1 MEKEDL
7 SQLRISRSEKEP
19 VTYRRSHRNR
29 IIWAL
34 LILLLLG
41 FMGLGYTQGYLRP
54 SQEVSVTTVS
64 LVYPSQPVT
73 LLNASGYVVAQRKA
87 AVASKGTGRLETLA
101 VEEGSR
107 VTKGQILAR
116 LENADLQAQ
125 AAQAQANL
133 NAAQANLNQIRAG
146 VTNDRL
152 RFERFRK
159 LIQAQAV
166 SQSDFD
172 AAEAKIQQSLAAE
185 AAALSQI
192 KAAEAAL
199 QAVRVA
205 LEYTLIRA
213 PFDGVIL
220 TKNADIGEVVA
231 PFGSSVNA
239 KAAVVT
245 MADMES
251 LIVEADVSE
260 INLEKVKAGQPC
272 EITLDAFPEE
282 RFPGQVHMV
291 VPTADRS
298 KATVQTKVKFLIKD
312 DRVLPEM
319 SAKVAFLSRP
329 IARDEK
335 PKLGVNPSAVVSK
348 NGRTLVFQLRGEQ
361 VQEVSID
368 KGPPLADL
376 VQVTR
381 GLQAGDK
388 VVLNPPKGL
397 KDGSRVKIAEK

>member
-19 VTYRRSHRNR
+19 VTYRRSNR
-29 IIWAL
+29 KKIVWAL
-34 LILLLLG
+34 LIFLLLG
-41 FMGLGYTQGYLRP
+41 FIGLGYTRGYLRP

-64 LVYPSQPVT
+64 LVYPSQPIT

-107 VTKGQILAR
+107 VRKGQILAR

-133 NAAQANLNQIRAG
+133 NAAQANLNQVRAG

-199 QAVRVA
+199 QTVRVG

-220 TKNADIGEVVA
+220 TKNADVGEVVA

-282 RFPGQVHMV
+282 RFPGEVHMV

-298 KATVQTKVKFLIKD
+298 KATVQTKVKFIKKD

-329 IARDEK
+329 IAREK
-335 PKLGVNPSAVVSK
+335 NPNS
-348 NGRTLVFQLRGEQ
+348 G
-361 VQEVSID
+361 
-368 KGPPLADL
+368 
-376 VQVTR
+376 
-381 GLQAGDK
+381 
-388 VVLNPPKGL
+388 
-397 KDGSRVKIAEK
+397 